1 MAKIL
6 IVEDDETIA
15 RELSLLLSNANHIT
29 ERISDF
35 SDVTKQILSSAA
47 DLVLLDVSLPG
58 ESGLTVCSRLRRSSN
73 VPVIFVTAAATSMDE
88 LNCIL
93 QGGDDYITKPYE
105 PPVLLAR
112 IGAVLKRTM
121 QADTDSKRLTAHGL
135 TLDLASAVISYEGR
149 QAELT
154 KNEWKILSCLIRHQ
168 GEIVSRAQLIDYLW
182 DNQVFIDDNALSV
195 NMTRLRGRLSELG
208 MENFI
213 ITKRGM
219 GYLIP

>member
-15 RELSLLLSNANHIT
+15 QELSLLLSNANHIT

-35 SDVTKQILSSAA
+35 SDVTKQILSSAP
-47 DLVLLDVSLPG
+47 DLVLLDVSLPA

>member
-15 RELSLLLSNANHIT
+15 QELSLLLSNANHIT

-88 LNCIL
+88 LTCIL

-112 IGAVLKRTM
+112 MEDSQLSH
-121 QADTDSKRLTAHGL
+121 QASRGNRLQGTA
-135 TLDLASAVISYEGR
+135 D
-149 QAELT
+149 
-154 KNEWKILSCLIRHQ
+154 
-168 GEIVSRAQLIDYLW
+168 
-182 DNQVFIDDNALSV
+182 
-195 NMTRLRGRLSELG
+195 RLPVG
-208 MENFI
+208 
-213 ITKRGM
+213 
-219 GYLIP
+219 